1 MNAEPEVFLI
11 IPLNPTEGWKEEF
24 GYYALAAD
32 GTLFL
37 QGQAFHPS
45 AFSMAAKDGEPGLVC
60 EDKKIALLRAEWLK
74 KQYPACL
81 SEIEWI
87 ERVIR
92 QTRDNYLRI
101 AGAN

>member
-1 MNAEPEVFLI
+1 MSPEPEIFLM
-11 IPLNPTEGWKEEF
+11 IPLNPAKGWKKEF

-37 QGQAFHPS
+37 PGQAFHPA

-60 EDKKIALLRAEWLK
+60 EDEKIVLLRVEWLK
-74 KQYPACL
+74 KQYPARL
-81 SEIEWI
+81 REIERV

-92 QTRDNYLRI
+92 QTRDDYFRV
-101 AGAN
+101 AGTN

>member
-1 MNAEPEVFLI
+1 MSPQPEVFLM
-11 IPLNPTEGWKEEF
+11 IPLNPAKGWKEEF

-45 AFSMAAKDGEPGLVC
+45 AFSMAAKAGEPGLVC

-74 KQYPACL
+74 KQYQAQL
-81 SEIEWI
+81 LEIE
-87 ERVIR
+87 
-92 QTRDNYLRI
+92 
-101 AGAN
+101 